1 MSRSNPSYTLERFYF
16 INIKPMWF
24 YFWHEHPAF
33 WCICGYLFFEY
44 FRPQS
49 IYPMI
54 DFLPW
59 TKLFLVLSLVL
70 SVVDG
75 KAQAKFSASHF
86 ILLLLTLWVFLSYS
100 YAYDKAFYQAHIID
114 YLQWPIIFIA
124 ITRVVS
130 TKERFYVF
138 LMIFFVCNLKLS
150 IGTAKIWLMSGFAN
164 MGGNLNG
171 PAGFFQNSGE
181 LAIEMLIMFGL
192 SLGLYKAYFNN
203 EPRFGKFIILLA
215 IGTSIATLIG
225 AGSRGSQI
233 ALIFMV
239 LIWFRSALLKPT
251 QLILGATIILIV
263 WLNFP
268 EAQKARFS
276 TIGTDRPSLQR
287 QLYWQNGYEI
297 IRSHPIGGVG
307 FYGYI
312 PYYYDHFPDDMLYA
326 SVGLPHN
333 IFIQV
338 GTDLGLVGL
347 LLYCALILAPLL
359 KTRPY
364 FAAHAKGSAPIRV
377 IRPILAGLNYGF
389 VGFLVAGQFVSV
401 VYYPYMWIYLA
412 LTVSATGAFPLPSG
426 RAR

>member
-1 MSRSNPSYTLERFYF
+1 
-16 INIKPMWF
+16 MWF
-24 YFWHEHPAF
+24 SFWHEHPAF

-59 TKLFLVLSLVL
+59 TKILLVLSLLL
-70 SVVDG
+70 SVVDN
-75 KAQAKFSASHF
+75 KAIFKFSTSHF
-86 ILLLLTLWVFLSYS
+86 FLLLFTLWVFYSYS
-100 YAYDKAFYQAHIID
+100 YAYDRTFYQAHIVD
-114 YLQWPIIFIA
+114 YLQWPIIFVT
-124 ITRVVS
+124 ITRIVS
-130 TKERFYVF
+130 TKERFYLF
-138 LMIFFVCNLKLS
+138 LMIFFICNLKLS
-150 IGTAKIWLMSGFAN
+150 VGTAKIWLMSGFAD

-192 SLGLYKAYFNN
+192 SVGLYKAHFKT
-203 EPRFGKFIILLA
+203 EPRFGKFIIILA
-215 IGTSIATLIG
+215 MGTSIATLIG

-233 ALIFMV
+233 ALIGIV
-239 LIWFRSALLKPT
+239 LIWFRSALFQPK
-251 QLILGATIILIV
+251 QLLLGVVVIAIL

-276 TIGTDRPSLQR
+276 TIGADRPSLQR
-287 QLYWQNGYEI
+287 QLYWHNGYAM
-297 IRSHPIGGVG
+297 IRSHPIAGVG

-312 PYYYDHFPDDMLYA
+312 PYYYDHFPDDMLYTT
-326 SVGLPHN
+326 VGLPHN

-338 GTDLGLVGL
+338 GAELGLVGL
-347 LLYCALILAPLL
+347 ILYGALILAPLF

-364 FAAHAKGSAPIRV
+364 FAWHAKGTVSV
-377 IRPILAGLNYGF
+377 KSIRPILAGLNYGF
-389 VGFLVAGQFVSV
+389 LGFLVAGQFVSV
-401 VYYPYMWIYLA
+401 VYYPYMWVYLA
-412 LTVSATGAFPLPSG
+412 LTVSATAAFPVPIG